1 MKTMTQAEFERTQG
15 LDERGVELLHRLF
28 VKRAVEALKAFA
40 GDLDREQASMLLG
53 MWQHRESLTP
63 RDAADVLGQFPAK
76 EEQ

>member
-28 VKRAVEALKAFA
+28 VKRAVEALRTF
-40 GDLDREQASMLLG
+40 GGELDREQAEMLLG
-53 MWQHRESLTP
+53 MWQHRDALTP
-63 RDAADVLGQFPAK
+63 VDAADVLGHFRPK